1 MLDEQNA
8 IFTTELF
15 ERFEHVLEKTF
26 LTLKETNDSSF
37 VVKLHPSLQKNN
49 LQIKKFIEEF
59 DQNIIIKQFSSIV
72 DDIRECD
79 IIINIFTEIY
89 GSTVML
95 EGLIMEKPILNI
107 SLDTR
112 SYKFEFENDNAVLG
126 ISYNDDIDL
135 NIKKIINDKELR
147 STLVKN
153 GTKHVLRYLSNPGNA
168 SKELARILSSF

>member
-1 MLDEQNA
+1 
-8 IFTTELF
+8 
-15 ERFEHVLEKTF
+15 
-26 LTLKETNDSSF
+26 
-37 VVKLHPSLQKNN
+37 
-49 LQIKKFIEEF
+49 
-59 DQNIIIKQFSSIV
+59 
-72 DDIRECD
+72 
-79 IIINIFTEIY
+79 
-89 GSTVML
+89 ML